1 MHQNNIKAHTCCIF
15 GHRRVNKTELLTNAI
30 YNIIEDLIVN
40 EKVDTFLFGSKS
52 QFNDMCYKIVTEF
65 REKYSHIKRIYVRA
79 EFPYIDD
86 NYKSFLL
93 QNYEDTYYPEKMI
106 NAGKAAYVERNYE
119 MINNGNFCICYYDEN
134 YTTQRRKNNRGDLID
149 FQQKSGT
156 KLAYSYAKRKNIV
169 VKNTFYLSFNNQI

>member
-1 MHQNNIKAHTCCIF
+1 
-15 GHRRVNKTELLTNAI
+15 
-30 YNIIEDLIVN
+30 
-40 EKVDTFLFGSKS
+40 
-52 QFNDMCYKIVTEF
+52 MCYKIVTEF

-119 MINNGNFCICYYDEN
+119 MINNSNFCICYYDEN
-134 YTTQRRKNNRGDLID
+134 YTPQRRKNNRGDLID

>member
-1 MHQNNIKAHTCCIF
+1 MINNSKGVAISVTPLLFASWFNID
-15 GHRRVNKTELLTNAI
+15 GRV
-30 YNIIEDLIVN
+30 
-40 EKVDTFLFGSKS
+40 
-52 QFNDMCYKIVTEF
+52 
-65 REKYSHIKRIYVRA
+65 
-79 EFPYIDD
+79 YIDD

-106 NAGKAAYVERNYE
+106 NAWKAACVERNYE
-119 MINNGNFCICYYDEN
+119 MINNSNFCICYYDEN
-134 YTTQRRKNNRGDLID
+134 YTPQRRKNNRGDLID

>member
-1 MHQNNIKAHTCCIF
+1 M
-15 GHRRVNKTELLTNAI
+15 
-30 YNIIEDLIVN
+30 
-40 EKVDTFLFGSKS
+40 FGSKS

-106 NAGKAAYVERNYE
+106 NNS
-119 MINNGNFCICYYDEN
+119 NFCICYYDEN
-134 YTTQRRKNNRGDLID
+134 YTPKRRKNNRGDLID

>member
-1 MHQNNIKAHTCCIF
+1 MINNSKGVAISVTPLLFASWFNID
-15 GHRRVNKTELLTNAI
+15 GRV
-30 YNIIEDLIVN
+30 
-40 EKVDTFLFGSKS
+40 
-52 QFNDMCYKIVTEF
+52 
-65 REKYSHIKRIYVRA
+65 
-79 EFPYIDD
+79 YIDD

-106 NAGKAAYVERNYE
+106 NAWKAAYVERNYE
-119 MINNGNFCICYYDEN
+119 MINNSNFCICYYDEN
-134 YTTQRRKNNRGDLID
+134 YTPQRRKNNRGDLID